1 MNCLLLAL
9 ALTSRAGTIEED
21 FHNPPVTVRPY
32 VWWHWMGPNFSKEG
46 ITKDLEAM
54 KASGIGG
61 ATIFNLS
68 SAVQESHSPTLNN
81 PWPDQTYRSPKYWE
95 ALRHAAAEAAR
106 LGLEIGLHNCVG
118 YSATGGPWI
127 DEERS
132 MQRLVWTSVMISGGA
147 EVVTNIAAPKF
158 TADEGWGHSGR
169 TLSYFRDIAVLAV
182 PAGQTNLTLAD
193 VHDLTKCLSTSGE
206 LRWSVPPG
214 QWMVYRLAHASTG
227 RPPQPTPDDLIGKV
241 LEADKMSLTQTK
253 FHWEN
258 VINPIK
264 EHLGS
269 LVGKSFRHLL
279 IDSYE
284 AGNQNWTPSFREEF
298 QKRKG
303 YDPLPWLVTMGATV
317 NNGGK
322 NPPPRVI
329 GSAEQTARFDWDYRD
344 VISAMFY
351 DNGWEPASEMIHTA
365 GLKFQQE
372 PYGGPFSTVEGAA
385 LVDLPMTEFWSGR
398 VSGANQL
405 VVAAAR
411 AAGIK
416 VVGAEAFTGSPGVSK
431 WTETPA
437 FLKAAGDAQFASGV
451 NRMILHHWVHQPF
464 DDRYKPG
471 MGMGWWGTHFGRNQ
485 TWFEPG
491 KEFFRYLGRV
501 QAVLQRGETPSDFVS
516 VSTQQGDGDVIA
528 QRMLKEVRVEGGQI
542 VLPSGRKYAFI
553 SFPHNG
559 SLQPEI
565 VQQIK
570 KLLTE
575 GAIVV
580 CAKPNKSPSLAS
592 YPQCDDEV
600 RRLAEKLWGDDKSS
614 IRQVGSGKLFT
625 LGDVGAALAELNIA
639 PIGQILTPKLDGI
652 RIAARQ
658 DGETKIF
665 FVANVNQKSAKFTA
679 SFRVAGMQP
688 ELWDAENDT
697 MQLAP
702 LWFEKNGRTEVD
714 LSLGAAKS
722 VFVVFRSRAISADR
736 LASIESSGDWKLSSD
751 AQGCPLISA
760 NANFSGT
767 AVFASG
773 RRMPFE
779 LKPAAAVSVVGPW
792 QVDLVPAV
800 GASGKI
806 ELPVLMSLSESE
818 DAAVKYFSGTATY
831 STTVKVAPSLLAEG
845 KRVELDLGDVCSL
858 VTIKVN
864 GQNIGVVWHPPFVRD
879 ITSALKP
886 GENSLELAVANTWHN
901 RLVGDEQFSPDFE
914 FGTDR
919 GADRG
924 RALKAYPDWFLK
936 NQLRPQTNRLA
947 FVNWYYHRKN
957 TPLIP
962 AGLLGPVHLV
972 PQAEVIL
979 KP

>member
-1 MNCLLLAL
+1 
-9 ALTSRAGTIEED
+9 
-21 FHNPPVTVRPY
+21 HPP
-32 VWWHWMGPNFSKEG
+32 
-46 ITKDLEAM
+46 
-54 KASGIGG
+54 
-61 ATIFNLS
+61 FN
-68 SAVQESHSPTLNN
+68 
-81 PWPDQTYRSPKYWE
+81 
-95 ALRHAAAEAAR
+95 
-106 LGLEIGLHNCVG
+106 
-118 YSATGGPWI
+118 
-127 DEERS
+127 
-132 MQRLVWTSVMISGGA
+132 
-147 EVVTNIAAPKF
+147 
-158 TADEGWGHSGR
+158 
-169 TLSYFRDIAVLAV
+169 
-182 PAGQTNLTLAD
+182 
-193 VHDLTKCLSTSGE
+193 
-206 LRWSVPPG
+206 
-214 QWMVYRLAHASTG
+214 
-227 RPPQPTPDDLIGKV
+227 
-241 LEADKMSLTQTK
+241 
-253 FHWEN
+253 
-258 VINPIK
+258 
-264 EHLGS
+264 
-269 LVGKSFRHLL
+269 
-279 IDSYE
+279 
-284 AGNQNWTPSFREEF
+284 
-298 QKRKG
+298 
-303 YDPLPWLVTMGATV
+303 
-317 NNGGK
+317 
-322 NPPPRVI
+322 
-329 GSAEQTARFDWDYRD
+329 
-344 VISAMFY
+344 
-351 DNGWEPASEMIHTA
+351 
-365 GLKFQQE
+365 
-372 PYGGPFSTVEGAA
+372 
-385 LVDLPMTEFWSGR
+385 
-398 VSGANQL
+398 
-405 VVAAAR
+405 
-411 AAGIK
+411 
-416 VVGAEAFTGSPGVSK
+416 
-431 WTETPA
+431 
-437 FLKAAGDAQFASGV
+437 
-451 NRMILHHWVHQPF
+451 
-464 DDRYKPG
+464 DRYKPG
-471 MGMGWWGTHFGRNQ
+471 KGMGSWGTHFGRNQ

-600 RRLAEKLWGDDKSS
+600 RRLAEKLWGDDKSP